1 MLREYP
7 GPANMFQDRAADA
20 EREIVFLQSGG
31 TFGQIHHEVD
41 VLPGLHV
48 DADVLAAR
56 IEVAKSG
63 GVPVVLAAD
72 LENRAWN
79 GRHESFQVRQLVHV
93 PHGMLPSVPPRRTSR
108 VSGVPCASRFRC
120 RLALGPAASCRVPP
134 TANTTDSNAASL
146 SEICIV
152 R

>member
-7 GPANMFQDRAADA
+7 GSANMFQDRAADA
-20 EREIVFLQSGG
+20 QRKIVFLQSSGP
-31 TFGQIHHEVD
+31 FGQIHHEVD
-41 VLPGLHV
+41 VLAGFHV

-72 LENRAWN
+72 LENRTRN

-93 PHGMLPSVPPRRTSR
+93 PHGMIRRRSPTSLSSSAR
-108 VSGVPCASRFRC
+108 IGNHSDS
-120 RLALGPAASCRVPP
+120 RLA
-134 TANTTDSNAASL
+134 
-146 SEICIV
+146 
-152 R
+152 